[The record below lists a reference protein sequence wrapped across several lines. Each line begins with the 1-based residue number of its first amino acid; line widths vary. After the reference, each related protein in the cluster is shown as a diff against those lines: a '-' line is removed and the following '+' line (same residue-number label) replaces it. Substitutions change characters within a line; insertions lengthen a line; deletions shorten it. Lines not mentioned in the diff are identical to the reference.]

1 MRMMK
6 HPKEEEKKKKKKV
19 LQLKMKAK
27 KKSKNIGT
35 AQHSTAL
42 HRCTAIFHLLIRGLC
57 WFFLFGLVTVMVCSL
72 RRLEKESHE
81 CHECVV

>member
-6 HPKEEEKKKKKKV
+6 HPKEEEKKKKKKKV

-35 AQHSTAL
+35 AQHSTTPL
-42 HRCTAIFHLLIRGLC
+42 H
-57 WFFLFGLVTVMVCSL
+57 
-72 RRLEKESHE
+72 SHFSSFN
-81 CHECVV
+81 